1 MTRVRHARAGGKEA
15 PVIERIGWPN
25 PIKGFQRRVA
35 WAAAWYR
42 SARTTF
48 AVMRLLDREA
58 HLRPAP
64 RPSRTRPFV
73 ARTGYIV

>member
-1 MTRVRHARAGGKEA
+1 M
-15 PVIERIGWPN
+15 IEKVGWPS
-25 PIKGFQRRVA
+25 PIRGLRRRIAGV
-35 WAAAWYR
+35 AAWYR

-48 AVMRLLDREA
+48 AVMRLLDRES

-64 RPSRTRPFV
+64 RPSPTRPFV

>member
-1 MTRVRHARAGGKEA
+1 MIGS
-15 PVIERIGWPN
+15 PVWPS
-25 PIKGFQRRVA
+25 PIRGFRRRMA
-35 WAAAWYR
+35 WAAEWYR

-48 AVMRLLDREA
+48 AVMRLLDRES

-64 RPSRTRPFV
+64 RTSRNRPFV

>member
-1 MTRVRHARAGGKEA
+1 MTERMSWPA
-15 PVIERIGWPN
+15 PIAEL
-25 PIKGFQRRVA
+25 RRRLA

-48 AVMRLLDREA
+48 AVVRLLDRETHFRRA
-58 HLRPAP
+58 R
-64 RPSRTRPFV
+64 RSDRRRRPFV

>member
-1 MTRVRHARAGGKEA
+1 M
-15 PVIERIGWPN
+15 IERIGWPS

-35 WAAAWYR
+35 WATAWYR

-48 AVMRLLDREA
+48 AVMRLLDRES
-58 HLRPAP
+58 HFRPAP

>member
-1 MTRVRHARAGGKEA
+1 MIGRT
-15 PVIERIGWPN
+15 GWPS
-25 PIKGFQRRVA
+25 PIRGFRRRIA

-48 AVMRLLDREA
+48 AVMRLLDRES

-64 RPSRTRPFV
+64 RPLRTRPFV

>member
-1 MTRVRHARAGGKEA
+1 MSES
-15 PVIERIGWPN
+15 IGWPR
-25 PIKGFQRRVA
+25 PIRSIRRRIA
-35 WAAAWYR
+35 WAAAWYH

-48 AVMRLLDREA
+48 EVVRLLDRET

-64 RPSRTRPFV
+64 RPARPVPFV

>member
-1 MTRVRHARAGGKEA
+1 MIGRT
-15 PVIERIGWPN
+15 GWPS
-25 PIKGFQRRVA
+25 PIRGFRRRIA

-48 AVMRLLDREA
+48 EVVRLLDRES
-58 HLRPAP
+58 HLRLAP
-64 RPSRTRPFV
+64 RPARRYPFV

>member
-1 MTRVRHARAGGKEA
+1 M
-15 PVIERIGWPN
+15 IERIGWPS

-35 WAAAWYR
+35 LAAAWYR

-48 AVMRLLDREA
+48 AVMRLLDRES

-64 RPSRTRPFV
+64 RPSKTRPFV

>member
-15 PVIERIGWPN
+15 PVIANIGWPH
-25 PIKGFQRRVA
+25 PITAVRHRIA

-48 AVMRLLDREA
+48 EVVRLLDRET
-58 HLRPAP
+58 HFRSAP
-64 RPSRTRPFV
+64 RPSRRLPFV
-73 ARTGYIV
+73 ARTGYIA

>member
-1 MTRVRHARAGGKEA
+1 M
-15 PVIERIGWPN
+15 IEKVGWPS
-25 PIKGFQRRVA
+25 PIKGLRRRIAGV
-35 WAAAWYR
+35 AAWYR

-48 AVMRLLDREA
+48 AVMRLLDRES

-64 RPSRTRPFV
+64 RPSPTRPFV

>member
-1 MTRVRHARAGGKEA
+1 
-15 PVIERIGWPN
+15 VIEKVGWPS
-25 PIKGFQRRVA
+25 PIRGLRRRIAGV
-35 WAAAWYR
+35 AAWYR

-48 AVMRLLDREA
+48 AVMRLLDRES

-64 RPSRTRPFV
+64 RPSPTRPFV

>member
-1 MTRVRHARAGGKEA
+1 MIGKM
-15 PVIERIGWPN
+15 GWPA
-25 PIKGFQRRVA
+25 PIAGLRRRLT

-48 AVMRLLDREA
+48 AVVRLLDRETPL
-58 HLRPAP
+58 HPAP
-64 RPSRTRPFV
+64 RSDRRRRRRPFV